1 MEAGDPG
8 EERGLEDK
16 GEGQRTCGE
25 DDEPRERAWERSPVE
40 SESETEALK
49 EQSGADGDDALR
61 LSAIRTSDDDLLS
74 EHQRSSRAC
83 DGYAGADTAA
93 FESPADDTAA
103 GATAGLGDPAPT
115 SAFEA
120 LNNSV
125 DSASDERTRNA
136 LEGEQAKLDRVAWEN
151 DSLQR
156 AVAALC
162 SASSERQPPT
172 HAERGEGAE
181 VAGHGFDVRYRQ
193 LLQRWQTVRD
203 SGGEHENHPQEQL
216 DELEHE
222 REECE
227 KSAQQARQ
235 QLKQLR
241 YELCAS
247 AQASQ
252 SDGKSAASKLREKEQ
267 EEEQKVDEVRR
278 ARLRSIQ
285 LRFRSSRLDAQL
297 KRKEELEAGARVT
310 DYEQLKAEN
319 QCLNEK
325 VEERNDKL
333 SKLRSKSQTTVQ
345 VLTHLKE
352 KLQLVRRDNAAQQE
366 QLSELDNALTKRKTL
381 LLSLKQKCDRL
392 RKSIQSVR
400 DSSGV
405 LPSSAVHH
413 SFRSFGQGKV

>member
-1 MEAGDPG
+1 MEAGEEVWDPG
-8 EERGLEDK
+8 GERGLEDK
-16 GEGQRTCGE
+16 GEGQRMCGR
-25 DDEPRERAWERSPVE
+25 PRNWGPEE

-49 EQSGADGDDALR
+49 EQSEADGDDAD
-61 LSAIRTSDDDLLS
+61 TSDALRFSATRSSDDGLLS
-74 EHQRSSRAC
+74 EHQRSSCAC
-83 DGYAGADTAA
+83 DGYAA
-93 FESPADDTAA
+93 FESPADDTTA
-103 GATAGLGDPAPT
+103 GATAGLGDPALT

-120 LNNSV
+120 LNSSV
-125 DSASDERTRNA
+125 DSASDERIRNA

-156 AVAALC
+156 TVAALC
-162 SASSERQPPT
+162 SASSKRQPQT

-181 VAGHGFDVRYRQ
+181 VAGHGSDVRYRQ
-193 LLQRWQTVRD
+193 LLQRWQT
-203 SGGEHENHPQEQL
+203 ENHPQQQL
-216 DELEHE
+216 DELEHR

-241 YELCAS
+241 YEMCAS

-252 SDGKSAASKLREKEQ
+252 SDGRSVASKLREKEQ

-278 ARLRSIQ
+278 ARLRSIK

-352 KLQLVRRDNAAQQE
+352 KLQFVRRDNAAQQE